1 MYCAKCGSQL
11 VASANFCHVCGT
23 KVGGAQAQAAHS
35 ASPVY
40 EVSETTFIMTKD
52 RGFSPW
58 NDKATWQ
65 WIAVANGPKGK
76 YNAAV
81 SQEFKARY
89 LQESNWR
96 AGPSHHAEAAKD
108 ALDELVAALLS
119 SGWEPVVNDG
129 YRPNFRR
136 RVN

>member
-1 MYCAKCGSQL
+1 MHCASCGTRL
-11 VASANFCHVCGT
+11 VEAANYCHVCGT
-23 KVGGAQAQAAHS
+23 KIGGVQTQV
-35 ASPVY
+35 ASSFAPVY
-40 EVSETTFIMTKD
+40 EICTTTFIMTKD
-52 RGFSPW
+52 RGFGPW

-89 LQESNWR
+89 LQESNGR
-96 AGPSHHAEAAKD
+96 AGPSHHAEEAKD

-129 YRPNFRR
+129 YRPQFRR